1 MADVTH
7 RVRRPLAA
15 ALSVAAL
22 LGTALLSSC
31 TGGPDLH
38 PGDAAVVDGESIR
51 LDRVDALATEFCSLE
66 EPGLT
71 QQGAAL
77 PMALLRSVAVETL
90 VTDALLPAFAE
101 EAGMDFA
108 AVRRGVRD
116 EVEKAVAEAPA
127 DIRDAATVR
136 LELEGLRRAVLE
148 MIGGQVAA
156 PEQAAAAGAQVFAAW
171 RADQDVE
178 VDPRFGAFDLDQ
190 LAWDGQDGSLGIA
203 VDDEQAL
210 DLEAAAALPADQRC
224 GEGAPAGAPVA
235 EPDVPPAG

>member
-7 RVRRPLAA
+7 RVRRPLTA

-22 LGTALLSSC
+22 LGTGLLSAC

-38 PGDAAVVDGESIR
+38 PGDAAVVDGEAIR
-51 LDRVDALATEFCSLE
+51 IDRVDALATDFCSLE

-71 QQGAAL
+71 QQHAAL

-90 VTDALLPAFAE
+90 VTDALLPAFAK
-101 EAGMDFA
+101 EAGVDFA
-108 AVRRGVRD
+108 AVRRDVRD

-127 DIRDAATVR
+127 EIRDAATVR
-136 LELEGLRRAVLE
+136 LELEGLRRAVLQVV
-148 MIGGQVAA
+148 GGQVAP

-178 VDPRFGAFDLDQ
+178 TDPRFGAFDLDQ
-190 LAWDGQDGSLGIA
+190 LAWDGRDGSLGIA
-203 VDDEQAL
+203 TGDEEAL

-224 GEGAPAGAPVA
+224 GEGDPAGTAA
-235 EPDVPPAG
+235 DEPDVVPAG